1 MKDLELYNDEN
12 LMQEIKADN
21 VYAFDILYKKYSKKL
36 YNFSYSIL
44 KSKEESENVLQDVFF
59 VLWEKRLTIEKGSS
73 VRYFIFTAAHNAAI
87 TVLRKRTREIKFIEF
102 LKSLQGVNQETLTS
116 SIEYTELSDKLNEI
130 IDQLPQRQKEVY
142 LLHHE
147 QGLKYNEIAGK
158 LNISINTIENHMS
171 RALKTIR
178 MKLGAYS

>member
-1 MKDLELYNDEN
+1 LR
-12 LMQEIKADN
+12 KAHQS
-21 VYAFDILYKKYSKKL
+21 DI
-36 YNFSYSIL
+36 SYS
-44 KSKEESENVLQDVFF
+44 LQH
-59 VLWEKRLTIEKGSS
+59 IMP
-73 VRYFIFTAAHNAAI
+73 AI
-87 TVLRKRTREIKFIEF
+87 TVLRKRTTEIKFIEF

-158 LNISINTIENHMS
+158 LNISIKYN
-171 RALKTIR
+171 
-178 MKLGAYS
+178 

>member
-12 LMQEIKADN
+12 LMQEMKADN
-21 VYAFDILYKKYSKKL
+21 VYAFDILYKKYSKNL

-44 KSKEESENVLQDVFF
+44 KSKEDSENVLQDVFF

-87 TVLRKRTREIKFIEF
+87 TVLRKRTSEIKFLEY
-102 LKSLQGVNQETLTS
+102 LKSLQGVNQETLNST
-116 SIEYTELSDKLNEI
+116 IEYNELSDKLNEI

>member
-59 VLWEKRLTIEKGSS
+59 VLWEKRLTI
-73 VRYFIFTAAHNAAI
+73 
-87 TVLRKRTREIKFIEF
+87 
-102 LKSLQGVNQETLTS
+102 
-116 SIEYTELSDKLNEI
+116 
-130 IDQLPQRQKEVY
+130 
-142 LLHHE
+142 
-147 QGLKYNEIAGK
+147 
-158 LNISINTIENHMS
+158 
-171 RALKTIR
+171 
-178 MKLGAYS
+178 